1 MKNIEFK
8 WENDGWMDE
17 SRFTLKFLLV
27 LYYNFFIS
35 MPFLPSYLFFVA
47 DMLSS
52 REEIVMLDVER
63 KEVNLCDKIF
73 P

>member
-17 SRFTLKFLLV
+17 SRFTLRFLLV

-35 MPFLPSYLFFVA
+35 LPFLPSYLFFVA

-52 REEIVMLDVER
+52 RERKEIVMLDCGR
-63 KEVNLCDKIF
+63 KRSKF
-73 P
+73 M